1 MSTQDQQFFDKVL
14 LVIGMLIGVT
24 VAIFVLAWILGG
36 TSQQQAAMDDEW
48 HEEQVLV
55 RIRPFGQVAFPGD
68 LDNTAVVSDA
78 IAATPVATSLSGPQ
92 VYNAA
97 CVACHGSGIGG
108 APKMGDAAIWN
119 PRIAQGIDVVR
130 QHAIE
135 GYQGDAGYMPPKGG
149 RLDLSD
155 EEIVAAVDYIVES
168 SR

>member
-1 MSTQDQQFFDKVL
+1 LSTQDQQFFDKVL
-14 LVIGMLIGVT
+14 LVIGMLIA
-24 VAIFVLAWILGG
+24 VAIALFVLAWILGG
-36 TSQQQAAMDDEW
+36 TDQQAVLDDEW
-48 HEEQVLV
+48 HEEQVV
-55 RIRPFGQVAFPGD
+55 ARIRPFGQVAFPGD
-68 LDNTAVVSDA
+68 LDKIGVASDA
-78 IAATPVATSLSGPQ
+78 VTATPVATSLSGPQ

-119 PRIAQGIDVVR
+119 PRIAQGVDVVR

-135 GYQGDAGYMPPKGG
+135 GYQGDSGYMPPKGG